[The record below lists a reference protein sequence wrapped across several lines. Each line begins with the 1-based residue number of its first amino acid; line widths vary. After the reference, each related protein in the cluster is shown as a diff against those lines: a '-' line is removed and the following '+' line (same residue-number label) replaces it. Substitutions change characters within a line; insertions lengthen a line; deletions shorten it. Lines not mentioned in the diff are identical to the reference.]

1 MAAAT
6 LGLEIPEF
14 VARKNLDLAVLTL
27 NELSA
32 LGTQILL
39 DDFGAADSSLASLKR
54 FPVKTLKLDRSLVAG
69 VATDSADAAITAAI
83 IAMAHTLNMRVI
95 AEGME
100 TQDQLA
106 FLRSRQCDAIQGN
119 MFSQP
124 LPAEG
129 MTKLLQKAHLSGAS
143 ASSMNE

>member
-1 MAAAT
+1 MSQTSTKVPQAPGARSNRST
-6 LGLEIPEF
+6 L
-14 VARKNLDLAVLTL
+14 V
-27 NELSA
+27 
-32 LGTQILL
+32 
-39 DDFGAADSSLASLKR
+39 
-54 FPVKTLKLDRSLVAG
+54 
-69 VATDSADAAITAAI
+69 AITAAI